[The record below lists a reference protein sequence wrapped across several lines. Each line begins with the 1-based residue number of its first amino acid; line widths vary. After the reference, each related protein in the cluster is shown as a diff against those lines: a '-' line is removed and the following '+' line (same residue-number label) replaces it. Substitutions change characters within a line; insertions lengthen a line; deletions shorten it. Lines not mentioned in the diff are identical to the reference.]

1 MQILS
6 QHDEFQ
12 FEKANIWQVQLNDDL
27 TASAQLCESKDKC
40 EGQKVNG
47 YWNSFYDQAF
57 KVELENGKRFLAN
70 WRYSL
75 KEYVQA
81 APMKNGA
88 KSISDVQIDD
98 YDKFYSECDR
108 SMIGFI

>member
-1 MQILS
+1 
-6 QHDEFQ
+6 
-12 FEKANIWQVQLNDDL
+12 
-27 TASAQLCESKDKC
+27 
-40 EGQKVNG
+40 VNG

-57 KVELENGKRFLAN
+57 KIELENGKRFLAN

-88 KSISDVQIDD
+88 KGISDVQIDD